1 MQPSNKRLG
10 CHQHT
15 EPVNGQ
21 WGSSQRIHM
30 TYVSHFWRLWR
41 CTSAN
46 LCTTAGRRS
55 KARRRRSDLSVQVAK
70 DMIRFW
76 PDLSRSDY
84 YQWVSVW
91 AWLMEP
97 QGDDLVY
104 IVSLFTISCLTENS
118 FTTMK
123 YLRQCLSQVCL
134 LSLKAQNSWVE
145 IVQSFYRCLSNRVW
159 VSCFNHIALIPH

>member
-1 MQPSNKRLG
+1 MSST
-10 CHQHT
+10 HW
-15 EPVNGQ
+15 PVNGQ
-21 WGSSQRIHM
+21 RGPNQRIHM
-30 TYVSHFWRLWR
+30 THVSHFWRLWR
-41 CTSAN
+41 CTLAN

-76 PDLSRSDY
+76 PDLSRSDC

-104 IVSLFTISCLTENS
+104 VVSLSTISWLTENS
-118 FTTMK
+118 FTTMCTSASACHK
-123 YLRQCLSQVCL
+123 FVCCPWRLKTPGLKLCSHFIAVSQL
-134 LSLKAQNSWVE
+134 E
-145 IVQSFYRCLSNRVW
+145 FG
-159 VSCFNHIALIPH
+159 